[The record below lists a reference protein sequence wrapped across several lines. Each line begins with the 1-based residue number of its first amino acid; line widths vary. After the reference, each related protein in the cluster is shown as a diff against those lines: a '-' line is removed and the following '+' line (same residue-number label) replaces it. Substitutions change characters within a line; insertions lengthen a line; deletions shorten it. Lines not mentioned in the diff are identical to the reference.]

1 MHYNCILLLKPLN
14 LSAEYIVKNAR
25 LEEIEIGIK
34 IAGRDINKL
43 SYTEDIILI
52 TRNEKDLRN
61 LLMKAGGGSANPS
74 LLLNNFLK

>member
-1 MHYNCILLLKPLN
+1 M
-14 LSAEYIVKNAR
+14 SAEYIVKNAR

-34 IAGRDINKL
+34 IAGRDITNL

-61 LLMKAGGGSANPS
+61 LLLKAKKRANPS
-74 LLLNNFLK
+74 LLLNSFFK